1 MGDTAEVTNTVGSNI
16 RRFRKEANLSLNQ
29 LADKANVSKGYLS
42 ALENDSSA
50 RRPSGEILYAIAE
63 ALGVTMS
70 DLMGRR
76 LLTTQDSNIPD
87 ELRAFAE
94 AEGLPQSDIEMLA
107 SIQFRGER
115 PKTQKRWAYIY
126 EAIRM
131 SSDYDKASTRSS
143 RRPPSG

>member
-1 MGDTAEVTNTVGSNI
+1 MADSAEVPNTVGSNI
-16 RRFRKEANLSLNQ
+16 RRFRQEANLSLNQ
-29 LADKANVSKGYLS
+29 LADKAAVSKGYLS
-42 ALENDSSA
+42 ALENDSSP

-76 LLTTQDSNIPD
+76 LLTTQGSSVSD

-94 AEGLPQSDIEMLA
+94 AEGLPETDIEMLA

-131 SSDYDKASTRSS
+131 SSDYDKGPNRSS
-143 RRPPSG
+143 KRPPSG

>member
-1 MGDTAEVTNTVGSNI
+1 MADGDEVPNTVGSNI

-29 LADKANVSKGYLS
+29 LAEKADVSKGYLS
-42 ALENDSSA
+42 ALENDSSP

-76 LLTTQDSNIPD
+76 LLTTQGSDVPD

-94 AEGLPQSDIEMLA
+94 AEGLPQSDVEMLA

-131 SSDYDKASTRSS
+131 SSDYDKASPRFA
-143 RRPPSG
+143 RRRAPG